1 MEYKFSDFVKE
12 LEGKLDSIHGNRGNV
27 PDDSYYLYE
36 MDLKADATELEKAE
50 HMAKEKLWMIDKG
63 ESFVWDFMAGHEVEE
78 MEGGG
83 RKYEFEQDVRFY
95 YFPRL
100 GIYMNVRRI
109 VLPPKKTVE
118 VGKTKRLYVLKDGR
132 NLYKTPMLLFP
143 PSPKEL
149 IKWLRKKKKIGV
161 GKDTEIWN
169 HNETLEKWHISYTPM
184 KNIKSEED
192 LIDYNGWIE
201 TEYRDWI
208 VNVYNKNWTR
218 IEFQGKPERA
228 VKINP
233 TLLEIKQ
240 EDIDQFVTDYN
251 NRFKIER

>member
-1 MEYKFSDFVKE
+1 MEYKFTDFMKS
-12 LEGKLDSIHGNRGNV
+12 LTGKLDSIHGNRGNV
-27 PDDSYYLYE
+27 PEDSYYLYE

-50 HMAKEKLWMIDKG
+50 HIAKEKLWLVDKG
-63 ESFVWDFMAGHEVEE
+63 ESFVYDFMRGHNGEDLGNGNE
-78 MEGGG
+78 
-83 RKYEFEQDVRFY
+83 RYDFEQEVRFY
-95 YFPRL
+95 CLRGL

-118 VGKTKRLYVLKDGR
+118 VGKTKRLYVLRDGR
-132 NLYKTPMLLFP
+132 EFWKTPSLLFP
-143 PSPKEL
+143 SSPKDL
-149 IKWLRKKKKIGV
+149 LKWLRKKKKIKL

-169 HNETLEKWHISYTPM
+169 HNETLDKWRISYTPM

-192 LIDYNGWIE
+192 LSDYNGWIE

-233 TLLEIKQ
+233 ILLEIKQ
-240 EDIDQFVTDYN
+240 EDIDQFVIDYN

>member
-1 MEYKFSDFVKE
+1 MEYKFTDFMKE
-12 LEGKLDSIHGNRGNV
+12 LEGKLDSIHGNRGNL
-27 PDDSYYLYE
+27 PENSSYLYE

-63 ESFVWDFMAGHEVEE
+63 ASFVWEFMRRHNGEDLGNGNE
-78 MEGGG
+78 
-83 RKYEFEQDVRFY
+83 RYDFEQEVRFY
-95 YFPRL
+95 YLPRL
-100 GIYMNVRRI
+100 GLFMNVRRI

-118 VGKTKRLYVLKDGR
+118 VGKTKRLYVLRDGK

-143 PSPKEL
+143 PSPKYL
-149 IKWLRKKKKIGV
+149 IKWLREKKKIKL

-169 HNETLEKWHISYTPM
+169 HNETLDTMVHSYTPM

-192 LIDYNGWIE
+192 LVDYNDWIE

-208 VNVYNKNWTR
+208 ENVHNKFWTR
-218 IEFQGKPERA
+218 IRVMDKSKA
-228 VKINP
+228 IKINP
-233 TLLEIKQ
+233 TLLDIKQ
-240 EDIDQFVTDYN
+240 EDIDQFVINYN

>member
-1 MEYKFSDFVKE
+1 MEYKFSDFMKE
-12 LEGKLDSIHGNRGNV
+12 IEGRLDSIHGNRGNL
-27 PDDSYYLYE
+27 PENSPYLYE

-63 ESFVWDFMAGHEVEE
+63 ESFVLYFMLEHDGIEI
-78 MEGGG
+78 EGG
-83 RKYEFEQDVRFY
+83 KMIKFEQDIRFY
-95 YFPRL
+95 LFPGHGL
-100 GIYMNVRRI
+100 YMNVRRI
-109 VLPPKKTVE
+109 ILPPKKTVE
-118 VGKTKRLYVLKDGR
+118 VGKTKRLYVLKDGKS
-132 NLYKTPMLLFP
+132 LYKTPMLLFP

-149 IKWLRKKKKIGV
+149 LKWLRKKKKVKV

-169 HNETLEKWHISYTPM
+169 RNETLDKWNISYTPM

-192 LIDYNGWIE
+192 LIDYNSWIE

-218 IEFQGKPERA
+218 REFQGKPERA

-240 EDIDQFVTDYN
+240 EDIDQFVIDYN
-251 NRFKIER
+251 NRFKVER

>member
-1 MEYKFSDFVKE
+1 
-12 LEGKLDSIHGNRGNV
+12 
-27 PDDSYYLYE
+27 

-50 HMAKEKLWMIDKG
+50 HIAKEKLWLVDKG
-63 ESFVWDFMAGHEVEE
+63 ESFVYDFMRGHNGEDLGNWNE
-78 MEGGG
+78 
-83 RKYEFEQDVRFY
+83 RYDFEQEVRFY
-95 YFPRL
+95 RLRGL

-109 VLPPKKTVE
+109 VLPPKKTIE
-118 VGKTKRLYVLKDGR
+118 VGKTKRLYVLKDGK

-169 HNETLEKWHISYTPM
+169 HNETLDKWSFSYTPM

-192 LIDYNGWIE
+192 LTDYNGWIE

-240 EDIDQFVTDYN
+240 EDIDQFVIDYN

>member
-1 MEYKFSDFVKE
+1 MEYKFVDFVKE
-12 LEGKLDSIHGNRGNV
+12 LDGRLDSIHGNRGNL
-27 PDDSYYLYE
+27 PENSPYLYE
-36 MDLKADATELEKAE
+36 MNLCANASDLEKAE
-50 HMAKEKLWMIDKG
+50 HIAKEKLWMIDKG
-63 ESFVWDFMAGHEVEE
+63 ESFVYDFMRGHEVEE

-100 GIYMNVRRI
+100 GLFMNVRRI

-118 VGKTKRLYVLKDGR
+118 VGKTKRLYVLKDGK

-149 IKWLRKKKKIGV
+149 LKWLRKKKKIGV
-161 GKDTEIWN
+161 GTDTEIWN
-169 HNETLEKWHISYTPM
+169 HNETLDFWTYTYTPM

-201 TEYRDWI
+201 TEFRDWI
-208 VNVYNKNWTR
+208 TNVHNKEWSNVR
-218 IEFQGKPERA
+218 AMDKSKA

-240 EDIDQFVTDYN
+240 EDIDQLVTEYN

>member
-1 MEYKFSDFVKE
+1 MEYKFSDFMKE
-12 LEGKLDSIHGNRGNV
+12 LEGKLDSIHGNRGNL
-27 PDDSYYLYE
+27 PENSPYLYE

-63 ESFVWDFMAGHEVEE
+63 ESFVYDFMRGHNGEDLGNGNE
-78 MEGGG
+78 
-83 RKYEFEQDVRFY
+83 RYDFEQEVRFY
-95 YFPRL
+95 YLPRL
-100 GIYMNVRRI
+100 GLFMNVRRI

-118 VGKTKRLYVLKDGR
+118 VGKTKRLYVLKDGK

-149 IKWLRKKKKIGV
+149 LKWLRKKKKIKL

-169 HNETLEKWHISYTPM
+169 HNETLDMWTYTYTPM

-192 LIDYNGWIE
+192 LTDYNGWIE

-208 VNVYNKNWTR
+208 INFQNKEWKNVRVLDKS
-218 IEFQGKPERA
+218 KA

-233 TLLEIKQ
+233 TLIEIKQ
-240 EDIDQFVTDYN
+240 EDIDQFVAEYN
-251 NRFKIER
+251 DRFKVER

>member
-1 MEYKFSDFVKE
+1 MEYKFVDFVKE

-27 PDDSYYLYE
+27 PEDSYYLYE

-50 HMAKEKLWMIDKG
+50 HIAKEKLWMIDKG
-63 ESFVWDFMAGHEVEE
+63 VSFVYDFMKKCEGEE
-78 MEGGG
+78 LGKGII
-83 RKYEFEQDVRFY
+83 KWEFEQDIRFY
-95 YFPRL
+95 DFPF
-100 GIYMNVRRI
+100 GIFMNVRRI

-118 VGKTKRLYVLKDGR
+118 VGKTKRLYVLKDGG

-149 IKWLRKKKKIGV
+149 IKWLRKKKKIKL

-169 HNETLEKWHISYTPM
+169 HNETLDKWYISYTPM

-192 LIDYNGWIE
+192 LIDYNSWIE

-218 IEFQGKPERA
+218 IEFQGRPERA

-233 TLLEIKQ
+233 ILLEIKQ
-240 EDIDQFVTDYN
+240 EDIDQFVIDYN
-251 NRFKIER
+251 NRFKVER

>member
-1 MEYKFSDFVKE
+1 MEYKFSDFMKE
-12 LEGKLDSIHGNRGNV
+12 IEGRLDSIHGNRGNL
-27 PDDSYYLYE
+27 PENSPYLYE

-63 ESFVWDFMAGHEVEE
+63 GSFVWDFMLEHDGIEI
-78 MEGGG
+78 EGG
-83 RKYEFEQDVRFY
+83 KMIKFEQDIRFY
-95 YFPRL
+95 LFPGHGL
-100 GIYMNVRRI
+100 YMNVRRI
-109 VLPPKKTVE
+109 ILPPKKTVE
-118 VGKTKRLYVLKDGR
+118 VGKTKRLYVLKDGKS
-132 NLYKTPMLLFP
+132 LYKTPMLLFP

-149 IKWLRKKKKIGV
+149 LKWLRKKKKIKV

-169 HNETLEKWHISYTPM
+169 RNETLDKWYISYTPM

-192 LIDYNGWIE
+192 LIDYNSWIE

-208 VNVYNKNWTR
+208 VNVYNKYWTR
-218 IEFQGKPERA
+218 REFQGKPERA

-240 EDIDQFVTDYN
+240 EDIDQFVIDYN
-251 NRFKIER
+251 NRFKVER

>member
-1 MEYKFSDFVKE
+1 MKYKLVDFVKS
-12 LEGKLDSIHGNRGNV
+12 LTGKLDSIHGNRGNL
-27 PDDSYYLYE
+27 PEDSPYLYE
-36 MDLKADATELEKAE
+36 MDLCANASDLEKAE
-50 HMAKEKLWMIDKG
+50 HIAKEKLWMIDKG
-63 ESFVWDFMAGHEVEE
+63 ESFVWDFMQKCNEE
-78 MEGGG
+78 SIEKGEMV
-83 RKYEFEQDVRFY
+83 KLEFEQDVRFY
-95 YFPRL
+95 YLPRL
-100 GIYMNVRRI
+100 GLFMNVRRI

-118 VGKTKRLYVLKDGR
+118 VGKTKRLYVLRDGR

-149 IKWLRKKKKIGV
+149 LKWLRKKKKIKL

-169 HNETLEKWHISYTPM
+169 HNETLDTMVHTYTPM

-192 LIDYNGWIE
+192 LSDYNGWIE
-201 TEYRDWI
+201 TEYRNWI
-208 VNVYNKNWTR
+208 ENVHNKFWTR
-218 IEFQGKPERA
+218 VCVMDKSKA

>member
-1 MEYKFSDFVKE
+1 LV
-12 LEGKLDSIHGNRGNV
+12 
-27 PDDSYYLYE
+27 
-36 MDLKADATELEKAE
+36 
-50 HMAKEKLWMIDKG
+50 DKG
-63 ESFVWDFMAGHEVEE
+63 ESFVYDFIKKHDGVDL
-78 MEGGG
+78 GNNCI
-83 RKYEFEQDVRFY
+83 RYDFEQDVRFY
-95 YFPRL
+95 CFRFL
-100 GIYMNVRRI
+100 GIYMNVRRV

-118 VGKTKRLYVLKDGR
+118 VGKTKRLYVLRDGR
-132 NLYKTPMLLFP
+132 EFWKTPSLLFP
-143 PSPKEL
+143 SSPKDL
-149 IKWLRKKKKIGV
+149 LKWLRKKKKIKL

-169 HNETLEKWHISYTPM
+169 HNETLDKWRISYTPM

-233 TLLEIKQ
+233 ILLEIKQ
-240 EDIDQFVTDYN
+240 EDIDQFVIDYN
-251 NRFKIER
+251 NRFSVER

>member
-12 LEGKLDSIHGNRGNV
+12 LDGRLDSIHGNRGNL
-27 PDDSYYLYE
+27 PEDSPYLYE

-50 HMAKEKLWMIDKG
+50 HIAKEKLWMIDKG
-63 ESFVWDFMAGHEVEE
+63 ESFVWDFMKKHNEGEYKKGE
-78 MEGGG
+78 MVNL
-83 RKYEFEQDVRFY
+83 EFEQDVRFY
-95 YFPRL
+95 YLPKL
-100 GIYMNVRRI
+100 GLYMNVRRI
-109 VLPPKKTVE
+109 VLPPKKIVE
-118 VGKTKRLYVLKDGR
+118 VGKTKRLYVLRDGK

-149 IKWLRKKKKIGV
+149 IKWLRKKKKIKL

-169 HNETLEKWHISYTPM
+169 HNETLDMWTYTYTPM

-201 TEYRDWI
+201 TEFRDWI
-208 VNVYNKNWTR
+208 TNVHSKEWKNVR
-218 IEFQGKPERA
+218 VLDKSKAI
-228 VKINP
+228 KINP

-251 NRFKIER
+251 NRFKVER